1 MNPTTLKI
9 TLKAMIGAGKNVYV
23 EGSPGLGKTEIVKQ
37 AVTELGKG
45 HHVIFRHGPTMQP
58 EDLALPFMH
67 KATGRLDFARAGWL
81 PLTGDYK
88 DTDHVVVFIDEL
100 PQADNSI
107 QKTLANLMQERE
119 AYGVA
124 LHNKVSFVATG
135 NGTAHRAG
143 ANRILSHVRNRML
156 NLKFEAHLD
165 SWCQWALDNNIR
177 PEIIAFLRFR
187 PDQLNEFDANRDV
200 NPTPRV
206 WSQGVNDLLDAVDS
220 GAIPAEAEFEV
231 TEGYVGEGA
240 AVQFQSFIKMY
251 RKLPN
256 PDVVILQADTYPM
269 PTEPSVLYAL
279 SGALAHRATVNNLD
293 QITKFTAR
301 MPAEFEVLVLLDAIR
316 KTPMLQSTKAFT
328 EFAIT
333 RGAKVLL
340 SLFGALITLDV
351 SSIANYVSSI
361 TC

>member
-1 MNPTTLKI
+1 MRPATLKTTI
-9 TLKAMIGAGKNVYV
+9 KAMVSTGKNTYV

-37 AVTELGKG
+37 AVMELGNDF
-45 HHVIFRHGPTMQP
+45 HVVFKHAPTMQP
-58 EDLALPFMH
+58 EDLALPFRSPD
-67 KATGRLDFARAGWL
+67 GRLDFARAGWL
-81 PLTGDYK
+81 PLAGDYDETK
-88 DTDHVVVFIDEL
+88 HVVVFIDEL
-100 PQADNSI
+100 PQADNAI

-119 AYGVA
+119 SYGKA
-124 LHNKVSFVATG
+124 LHQNVSFVATG

-156 NLKFEAHLD
+156 SLKFEAHLD
-165 SWCQWALDNNIR
+165 DWCQWALDNNRR
-177 PEIIAFLRFR
+177 PEVISFLRFR
-187 PDQLNEFDANRDV
+187 PDQLNEFDPNRDV

-220 GAIPAEAEFEV
+220 GVIPVEAEYEI

-240 AVQFQSFIKMY
+240 AVQFASFVKMY

-256 PDVVILQADTYPM
+256 PDAVIMQADTYPV

-293 QITKFTAR
+293 RITAFTKR
-301 MPAEFEVLVLLDAIR
+301 MPAEYEVLVLLDAIR

-328 EFAIT
+328 DFAIT

-340 SLFGALITLDV
+340 
-351 SSIANYVSSI
+351 
-361 TC
+361 

>member
-1 MNPTTLKI
+1 MRPETLKT
-9 TLKAMIGAGKNVYV
+9 TLKAMIPAGKNTYV

-37 AVTELGKG
+37 AVQELGKG
-45 HHVIFRHGPTMQP
+45 FHVVFKHGPTMQP
-58 EDLALPFMH
+58 EDLALPFMQ
-67 KATGRLDFARAGWL
+67 KANGRLDFARAGWL

-88 DTDHVVVFIDEL
+88 ESDHVVVFIDEL
-100 PQADNSI
+100 PQADNAI

-119 AYGVA
+119 AYGVK

-143 ANRILSHVRNRML
+143 ANRILSHVRGRML

-165 SWCQWALDNNIR
+165 DWCKWALDSNIR

-187 PDQLNEFDANRDV
+187 PDQLNEFDANRDI
-200 NPTPRV
+200 NPTPRT
-206 WSQGVNDLLDAVDS
+206 WSQGVNDLLGAVDA
-220 GAIPAEAEFEV
+220 GVIPAEAEYEI

-240 AVQFQSFIKMY
+240 AVQFQSFVKMY

-256 PDVVILQADTYPM
+256 PDAVLMQADTYPV

-293 QITKFTAR
+293 RVTAFTKR
-301 MPAEFEVLVLLDAIR
+301 MPPEYEVLVLLDAIR

-328 EFAIT
+328 DFAIT

-340 SLFGALITLDV
+340 
-351 SSIANYVSSI
+351 
-361 TC
+361 